1 VKTLMILNDPPYGT
15 ERTYNGLR
23 LALNL
28 LKKSEGEDVDLTVFL
43 MGDAVASA
51 KAGQQTPSGY
61 YNLERMLKGVVT
73 RKGRVLLC
81 GTCMDARALRD
92 EEVVGGCRRSSL
104 DELTEASL
112 GADRVLVF

>member
-1 VKTLMILNDPPYGT
+1 MKTLMILNDPPYGT

-28 LKKSEGEDVDLTVFL
+28 LQKAEDLELTVFL
-43 MGDAVASA
+43 MGDAVMSA
-51 KAGQQTPSGY
+51 KSGQQTPSGY
-61 YNLERMLKGVVT
+61 YNLERMLKGIVT

-81 GTCMDARALRD
+81 GSCMDARALRA
-92 EEVVGGCRRSSL
+92 EEVVAGCRRSSL

-112 GADRVLVF
+112 PADRVFVF